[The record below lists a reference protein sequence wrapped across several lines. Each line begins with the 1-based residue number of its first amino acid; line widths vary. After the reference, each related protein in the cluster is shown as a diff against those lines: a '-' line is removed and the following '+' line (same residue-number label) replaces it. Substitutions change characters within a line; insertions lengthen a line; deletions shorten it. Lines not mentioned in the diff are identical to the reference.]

1 MTEEKIVVNFTVY
14 SYITV
19 VWNTI
24 MYMKTAMIIA
34 NTSSNHYCLAM
45 ANCFSP
51 ETW

>member
-45 ANCFSP
+45 FNYFSQ